1 MRHNQRQSDFQLV
14 KERIIQNLHIKKD
27 LKMLLQSP

>member
-14 KERIIQNLHIKKD
+14 KERIIQNLHITKD